1 MAVRCVP
8 PTTAPCERHSSYSH
22 AAHPDRG
29 GLGRAL
35 AGARTSR
42 NTLAEGRRSPSERST
57 VVGGP
62 HGGKPGGTVPES
74 GFVRTVGHITDRAA
88 LLSSAW
94 SMPVSKLGDHPAA
107 LRLDKEVD
115 VVARAAFLATPK
127 TGAVRA
133 EHAWPPGVGGY
144 DRLPVPL
151 RARFRK

>member
-1 MAVRCVP
+1 M
-8 PTTAPCERHSSYSH
+8 
-22 AAHPDRG
+22 
-29 GLGRAL
+29 
-35 AGARTSR
+35 
-42 NTLAEGRRSPSERST
+42 
-57 VVGGP
+57 
-62 HGGKPGGTVPES
+62 
-74 GFVRTVGHITDRAA
+74 RTVGHITDRAA
-88 LLSSAW
+88 LLSSDW